1 MKIAEFYKRYEN
13 WILAAAVVLG
23 MAVFVGVNFDYYYQ
37 ANDDVYIKNILSGVY
52 TGTPESHNIQ
62 MHYPISLLLSLIY
75 RLAGVLPVYGG
86 FLSLCHYGSLFL
98 ILERSLFLVKKRP
111 AKIVTALLLGALG
124 VALLLPE
131 LVFMQYTVTCTMLA
145 CAGVFR
151 FYLTDTAMS
160 PARYIRA
167 NIGNILLVVLAF
179 LVRSEMLL
187 LVLPL
192 ICTAGFFKWMSE
204 KPIFT
209 KQNAI
214 RFLTVFGLILLGLG
228 IGQGVHS
235 LAYAGEDWKTFTRFF
250 DERTQLYDYQFIPSY
265 EENEEFYE
273 GIGLLKSEQELLV
286 NYNFGLDD
294 RIDSEILRKTAA
306 YAEEQKTSDVSF
318 RTRFRSAFFDYAY
331 KTRYGDYPWNFLVVL
346 AYALLFLLA
355 WKNKSGSFFWK
366 IPCLLF
372 VRSGL
377 WMYIIMGNR
386 YPDRITHSLYLME
399 LVILGA
405 LLFEQCLKEGQ
416 KKKVRWQGFTFTAA
430 VFLFLG
436 LAAAAVLP
444 DSLEKVGQETE
455 LRDYANEEIQALDAY
470 CRKNA
475 ENFYL
480 VDVYS
485 AVSCQDMDFSGQAVE
500 YSEKAFRN
508 VDNSLANYDIMG
520 GWVCKSPL
528 MEKKLSR
535 FGLEAD
541 FEQGRSAMAAGLL
554 DRENVYVIIKAD
566 RELSWLSDYYK
577 EIHGIRIRAE
587 EADVISAHGK
597 NVYIVYRI
605 EEES

>member
-1 MKIAEFYKRYEN
+1 MKVAEFYKKHEN
-13 WILAAAVVLG
+13 LILAAIVVLG

-52 TGTPESHNIQ
+52 TGTPESRNIQ

-75 RLAGVLPVYGG
+75 RLAGGLPVYGG
-86 FLSLCHYGSLFL
+86 FLCLCHYGSCFL
-98 ILERSLFLVKKRP
+98 ILERSLCLLKKHST
-111 AKIVTALLLGALG
+111 KIVTALLEGVLA

-151 FYLTDTAMS
+151 FYLTDTS
-160 PARYIRA
+160 LPPLRYIRA

-192 ICTAGFFKWMSE
+192 ICVAGFFKWMSE
-204 KPIFT
+204 KKIFT
-209 KQNAI
+209 KENVI

-228 IGQGVHS
+228 VSQGIHS

-250 DERTQLYDYQFIPSY
+250 DERTELYDYQFIPSY
-265 EENEEFYE
+265 EENREFYE
-273 GIGLLKSEQELLV
+273 EIGLQRSEQALLV

-294 RIDSEILRKTAA
+294 RIDSGILSKTAA
-306 YAEEQKTSDVSF
+306 YAKEQKTSDFSF
-318 RTRFRSAFFDYAY
+318 ADRFRSAFSDYVY
-331 KTRYGDYPWNFLVVL
+331 KTRHGDYPWNFAVIL
-346 AYALLFLLA
+346 AYALVFLLA
-355 WKNKSGSFFWK
+355 WKNKSISFLWK
-366 IPCLLF
+366 IPCLIF

-377 WMYIIMGNR
+377 WMYIMMGNR

-399 LVILGA
+399 LVLLGA

-416 KKKVRWQGFTFTAA
+416 KRKVWWKGITFTAA
-430 VFLFLG
+430 AFLFLG
-436 LAAAAVLP
+436 LAAMVILP
-444 DSLEKVGQETE
+444 DSMKKVRQEME

-470 CRKNA
+470 CRKNV

-485 AVSCQDMDFSGQAVE
+485 AVSCQDLVMSELAIE
-500 YSEKAFRN
+500 YSEKAFAN
-508 VDNSLANYDIMG
+508 VDNSSANYDMMG

-528 MEKKLSR
+528 MDKKLSR
-535 FGLEAD
+535 FGLEANRQ
-541 FEQGRSAMAAGLL
+541 EGRTAMESGLL

-566 RELSWLSDYYK
+566 RELSWLTDYYK
-577 EIHGIRIRAE
+577 EIQGINIRAE
-587 EADVISAHGK
+587 ETDSISAHGK
-597 NVYIVYRI
+597 AVYIVYRI
-605 EEES
+605 EAGL